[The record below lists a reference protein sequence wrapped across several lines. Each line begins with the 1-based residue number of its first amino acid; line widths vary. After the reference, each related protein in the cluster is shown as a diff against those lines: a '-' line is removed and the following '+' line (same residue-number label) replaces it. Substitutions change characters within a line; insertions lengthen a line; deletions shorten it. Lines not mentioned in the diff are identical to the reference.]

1 MQGAPNKS
9 SDRNAASPFFTLIVE
24 IDDVVNRGTRSNFE
38 SREFRGLARGAV
50 GRFDFSLKE
59 ALKMAVQWN
68 KDVDAA
74 LTQAKADK
82 KPLLLDFSAAP
93 A

>member
-1 MQGAPNKS
+1 MRFGAPPNNKS
-9 SDRNAASPFFTLIVE
+9 CINEAHVL
-24 IDDVVNRGTRSNFE
+24 
-38 SREFRGLARGAV
+38 
-50 GRFDFSLKE
+50 FSLKE
-59 ALKMAVQWN
+59 VLKMAVQWN
-68 KDVDAA
+68 KDVDVA

>member
-1 MQGAPNKS
+1 MRSGAPPNNKS
-9 SDRNAASPFFTLIVE
+9 CISEAGILI
-24 IDDVVNRGTRSNFE
+24 
-38 SREFRGLARGAV
+38 
-50 GRFDFSLKE
+50 SLKE
-59 ALKMAVQWN
+59 VLKMAVQWN
-68 KDVDAA
+68 KDVDVA

>member
-1 MQGAPNKS
+1 MRSGAPPN
-9 SDRNAASPFFTLIVE
+9 NNCCINEAHVL
-24 IDDVVNRGTRSNFE
+24 
-38 SREFRGLARGAV
+38 
-50 GRFDFSLKE
+50 FSLKE

>member
-1 MQGAPNKS
+1 MVNKEVQS
-9 SDRNAASPFFTLIVE
+9 PADPDRRCVKISPAGLIE
-24 IDDVVNRGTRSNFE
+24 N
-38 SREFRGLARGAV
+38 
-50 GRFDFSLKE
+50 KE